1 MTRTR
6 VELPRSCRN
15 LCVLLLGPRQ
25 VCSAVAAWYAGVDN
39 IADTGLSSGSRFT
52 LVKLKPQV
60 LATLLA
66 LLVEKYKY

>member
-1 MTRTR
+1 MTRMR